1 MDLGFRDSFSER
13 WARFFPGAEPPI
25 AFYYAD
31 FPPDDSERV
40 QRSERRYCVFADLNR
55 VRQGASLAFRNESVA
70 CFGGRRYLGFAQE
83 IRPDFEYFLSC
94 GIPGKLEGERY
105 KKTPDMV
112 RGLITAMPS
121 FTAPNAWTIFK
132 RWDKFGVDETPQVV
146 VFFAVPDALSG
157 LFTLANFDETELD
170 GVIAPMGSG
179 CSSIVMQPFL
189 QGKSPRP
196 RAVLGLFDPSARP
209 CAPPDVLTFAVP
221 MAKFERMVANMDESF
236 LITETWKQM
245 QARMAR
251 RIETGKAQRKGDT
264 GV

>member
-1 MDLGFRDSFSER
+1 MDLEIRDSFLER
-13 WARFFPGAEPPI
+13 WGRFFPGAELPI
-25 AFYYAD
+25 AFHYAD
-31 FPPDDSERV
+31 FPSDDSERV

-55 VRQGASLAFRNESVA
+55 VRHGTSLAFRNESVA

-105 KKTPDMV
+105 KQTPELV
-112 RGLITAMPS
+112 RGLVAAMPG
-121 FTAPNAWTIFK
+121 FTAPNAWAIFK
-132 RWDKFGVDETPQVV
+132 RWDHLGVNDTPQVV
-146 VFFAVPDALSG
+146 VFFAVPDVLSG

-179 CSSIVMQPFL
+179 CSSIVMHPYL
-189 QGKSPRP
+189 QGQAPRP
-196 RAVLGLFDPSARP
+196 RAVLGLFDPSARA

-245 QARMAR
+245 LARMAR
-251 RIETGKAQRKGDT
+251 RIETDRTQPRGDV
-264 GV
+264 GP